1 MTNCSKASAPKTKM
15 GFKSFLKGKLKAS
28 IAAIAYRSGVFL
40 VLRLL
45 HRHLYG
51 PGIRILYYHRVVA
64 TALPPGQLGPRPL
77 TASEFE
83 KHLRHLR
90 RFYNV
95 IRVEEA
101 VEFLA
106 SGREFPPNSVV
117 ITFDDGYRD
126 NLTVALPAL
135 EKHALPAALFVVSG
149 AIDGE
154 PLWLDLLDSW
164 FGATKATTL
173 RFGRT
178 NELSLKTPAECR
190 RSLDHVRSALK
201 SLPGGE
207 LSQALAE
214 LRAQLG
220 ISGADRPPD
229 DSAILNW
236 DELRQMACSRLMTIG
251 AHTVTHRLLTSLDVA
266 QIRWEIEESCR
277 RLAQELHQPI
287 RFFAYPG
294 GAYNSAAQSVVRDA
308 GLVALATGGG
318 GFNPVGSDL
327 SALRRMGP
335 EGRRQ
340 SQFVLYLAG
349 WEDLREAFGRKL
361 VRLRRAFKRFVYGTM
376 ESVGFFPLLRYLN
389 SKRFVVLLY
398 HGVAPLHSAAHLND
412 LHVPVENFRRQMRW
426 LLRKFKPI
434 SLAQAIAALEGRA
447 PLPRRAVLVTFDDAY
462 RNNLELAWP
471 ILKEAG
477 IRPTLFVPT
486 EFINGSRTY
495 WSEDLEAGIKAT
507 RVLGV
512 PFDDKWLWL
521 RTPEERQSAFW
532 KISTTLKRLEPVS
545 RENAWK
551 ELQVQLSRG
560 GVPGPPDAC
569 DRRLTW
575 EELRT
580 IHANG
585 FDVGSHTISHPLLP
599 GLDANEV
606 QHELEGSKSELES
619 RLGTSIL
626 AFAYPNGDWNS
637 EVRQLVEK
645 AGYSCAF
652 STQPETNGP
661 HTDRFLLHRVPINA
675 TDSFSEFRSAVSG
688 FGRRGMQPACK
699 ILEIGNYPPPEC
711 GWARQTKLVTEELAK
726 RGAICEVMNI
736 NESRKVKSS
745 EYVDVQNGIDYVFKV
760 LGFALRGY
768 RLHTHVNAE
777 SAKGY
782 LLTLA
787 ANLIACAVRRPAVTT
802 FHGGL
807 PQRFFPRT
815 DSYFLKLAYRLLFSS
830 AGSIIC
836 NSVEIK
842 EAIQSYGTNGLQIV
856 PIPGF
861 SKQYLQFK
869 KRPLPDSAEAFLS
882 LHDRTF
888 FCFVCFRP
896 EYALDALLEGMRE
909 FTTQNPRT
917 GFIWLGFPFKELAHV
932 KNYLDRRREG
942 HPENLLLLG
951 NLDHDTYLTLLS
963 RCFAYLR
970 PPACDGVSAS
980 VLESMALNVPV
991 IAAENGRRPAGV
1003 VTFRFGDAADICTKL
1018 RYVAE
1023 NYDAVKRGTQLSNFN
1038 DNVERTAAWL
1048 LALGRRRGGMPS
1060 VNAHAF
1066 RD

>member
-1 MTNCSKASAPKTKM
+1 MTNYSKASAPNTQM

-40 VLRLL
+40 LFRLL

-51 PGIRILYYHRVVA
+51 PGIKILYYHRVAA
-64 TALPPGQLGPRPL
+64 TAPPPGQLGPPPL
-77 TASEFE
+77 TAEEFE
-83 KHLRHLR
+83 KHLHHLR

-95 IRVEEA
+95 IRLEEA

-106 SGREFPPNSVV
+106 SGRAFPSNCIV

-135 EKHALPAALFVVSG
+135 ERQGLPAALFVVSG
-149 AIDGE
+149 AIDGK
-154 PLWLDLLDSW
+154 PLWLDLVDSW
-164 FGATKATTL
+164 FRATNVTTL

-178 NELSLKTPAECR
+178 NELSLKTQTER
-190 RSLDHVRSALK
+190 RQSFDHVRSVLK
-201 SLPGGE
+201 SLPGEE
-207 LSQALAE
+207 LAQALAE

-220 ISGADRPPD
+220 ISGPDRPPD

-236 DELRQMACSRLMTIG
+236 DEVRQLSSSGLMTIG
-251 AHTVTHRLLTSLDVA
+251 AHTMTHRLLTTLEPEEM
-266 QIRWEIEESCR
+266 RWEIEESCR

-294 GAYNSAAQSVVRDA
+294 GAYNSAAQAVVRNA

-318 GFNPVGSDL
+318 FNPFGSDL
-327 SALRRMGP
+327 SALRRLGP

-349 WEDLREAFGRKL
+349 WEDLRDAFHRKL

-376 ESVGFFPLLRYLN
+376 EFVGFFPLLRFLN
-389 SKRFVVLLY
+389 SKGFVVLLY
-398 HGVAPLHSAAHLND
+398 HGVSPLGSAAQLND
-412 LHVPVENFRRQMRW
+412 LHVPVESFRRQMRW
-426 LLRKFKPI
+426 LLRKFRPV
-434 SLAQAIAALEGRA
+434 SLAQAMAALEGRA

-471 ILKEAG
+471 ILKELG

-486 EFINGSRTY
+486 EFIGGLRTY
-495 WSEDLEAGIKAT
+495 WAEELEASIKAT
-507 RVLGV
+507 RALGV

-521 RTPEERQSAFW
+521 RTPEERRSAFW
-532 KISTTLKRLEPVS
+532 KISIALKRRDPIS

-551 ELQVQLSRG
+551 ELQVQLSSG
-560 GVPGPPDAC
+560 GVAGSPNAC
-569 DRRLTW
+569 ESRLTW

-580 IHANG
+580 IHKKG

-599 GLDANEV
+599 GLAANEI

-619 RLGTSIL
+619 RLGTSVL
-626 AFAYPNGDWNS
+626 AFAYPNGDWNP
-637 EVRQLVEK
+637 EVRHLVEK

-652 STQPETNGP
+652 STQPGTNGQ
-661 HTDRFLLHRVPINA
+661 HTNRFLLHRVPINA
-675 TDSFSEFRSAVSG
+675 TDSFSDFRSAVSG
-688 FGRRGMQPACK
+688 FSRRGLQPARK
-699 ILEIGNYPPPEC
+699 ILEISNYPPPEC

-726 RGAICEVMNI
+726 RGAVCEVMNI

-745 EYVDVQNGIDYVFKV
+745 EYVDVQNGIDYVLKV
-760 LGFALRGY
+760 LGFTLRGY

-787 ANLIACAVRRPAVTT
+787 ANLIACGVRRPAVTT

-815 DSYFLKLAYRLLFSS
+815 DSYFLRLAYRLLFSS

-842 EAIQSYGTNGLQIV
+842 EAIQSYGTNGLPIV

-861 SKQYLQFK
+861 SKQYLEFK

-909 FTTQNPRT
+909 FTNQSPRT
-917 GFIWLGFPFKELAHV
+917 GFIWLGFPFRELPHV
-932 KNYLDRRREG
+932 KAYLDRRQGG

-963 RCFAYLR
+963 RCFAYVR

-1003 VTFRFGDAADICTKL
+1003 VTFRFGDATDLCAKL
-1018 RYVAE
+1018 RYVTE
-1023 NYDAVKRGTQLSNFN
+1023 NHDAVKRGTQLSNVN

-1048 LALGRRRGGMPS
+1048 LAPGRGGTNS

-1066 RD
+1066 QD